1 MCNGRKATLQVFTDL
16 KKALDMVDHRILLAK
31 LEHYG
36 VRREVLGF
44 LVSYLRGKFQHVVS
58 RVGG

>member
-1 MCNGRKATLQVFTDL
+1 MCNGRKATLQVLTDL

-36 VRREVLGF
+36 VRREALGF
-44 LVSYLRGKFQHVVS
+44 LVSP
-58 RVGG
+58 